1 MKNIS
6 EIIACTKA
14 MINENVTIMFDPAL
28 VRGMGYYTGPIFEI
42 TIDGYNFSIAGG
54 GRYDKMIGR
63 FCGQDVCASG
73 FSIGFERII
82 TILKDKMETS
92 MKVSADN
99 VAVLIAKDV
108 PIEKKVELFEQA
120 KAMRDEGKTV
130 IIQPMRKNVKQQ
142 IKMLEEEGYTTFQKV
157 YKD

>member
-1 MKNIS
+1 
-6 EIIACTKA
+6 
-14 MINENVTIMFDPAL
+14 
-28 VRGMGYYTGPIFEI
+28 
-42 TIDGYNFSIAGG
+42 
-54 GRYDKMIGR
+54 MIGR

>member
-1 MKNIS
+1 
-6 EIIACTKA
+6 
-14 MINENVTIMFDPAL
+14 
-28 VRGMGYYTGPIFEI
+28 
-42 TIDGYNFSIAGG
+42 
-54 GRYDKMIGR
+54 
-63 FCGQDVCASG
+63 
-73 FSIGFERII
+73 
-82 TILKDKMETS
+82 

-120 KAMRDEGKTV
+120 KTMRDEGKTV

>member
-1 MKNIS
+1 
-6 EIIACTKA
+6 
-14 MINENVTIMFDPAL
+14 
-28 VRGMGYYTGPIFEI
+28 
-42 TIDGYNFSIAGG
+42 
-54 GRYDKMIGR
+54 
-63 FCGQDVCASG
+63 
-73 FSIGFERII
+73 
-82 TILKDKMETS
+82 